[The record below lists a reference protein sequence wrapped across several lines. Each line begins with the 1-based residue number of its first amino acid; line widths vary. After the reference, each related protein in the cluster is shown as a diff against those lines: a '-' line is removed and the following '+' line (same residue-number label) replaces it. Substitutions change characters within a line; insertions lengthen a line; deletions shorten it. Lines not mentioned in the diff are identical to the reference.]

1 MDSVNK
7 KGASVLDVVMDRADR
22 AADQRSS
29 QSSKATRFVKILVEK
44 GAQVNISEER
54 RIKERLKRLYVKDK
68 IILRPSPL
76 MQAVGAGNEDLVA
89 SLIEAGADV
98 NYVGQNNRDALSL
111 AIVNFGKLF
120 LSWCA
125 DYP

>member
-1 MDSVNK
+1 
-7 KGASVLDVVMDRADR
+7 
-22 AADQRSS
+22 
-29 QSSKATRFVKILVEK
+29 
-44 GAQVNISEER
+44 
-54 RIKERLKRLYVKDK
+54 
-68 IILRPSPL
+68 

-89 SLIEAGADV
+89 FLIEAGADV